1 MLRDKMIDCWVEELD
16 KEIIDL
22 QALREEVT
30 GEQANEAVRTLT
42 DPDYRAEVGNI
53 GDGIRSRRNRAKMTQ
68 EELAEKIDIAVNNM
82 GKIERGESF
91 VTAVTLEKLASVLNV
106 KVEDF
111 FKFDSFVS
119 IEEMKSEL
127 DFEKMS
133 DDEITQLYR
142 FYKLFLC

>member
-68 EELAEKIDIAVNNM
+68 EELAETIGISVPM
-82 GKIERGESF
+82 ICQIERGSK
-91 VTAVTLEKLASVLNV
+91 VPTMVLGRQIV
-106 KVEDF
+106 RV
-111 FKFDSFVS
+111 FKCSM
-119 IEEMKSEL
+119 EEL
-127 DFEKMS
+127 FE
-133 DDEITQLYR
+133 EIQ
-142 FYKLFLC
+142 

>member
-1 MLRDKMIDCWVEELD
+1 MDDLKKMFG
-16 KEIIDL
+16 
-22 QALREEVT
+22 QR
-30 GEQANEAVRTLT
+30 VRK
-42 DPDYRAEVGNI
+42 
-53 GDGIRSRRNRAKMTQ
+53 IRQKQNLSQ

-119 IEEMKSEL
+119 IDEMKKEL
-127 DFEKMS
+127 DFNKLS
-133 DDEITQLYR
+133 DDEIRQLYR
-142 FYKLFLC
+142 FYKLFICN

>member
-1 MLRDKMIDCWVEELD
+1 MLRDKMIDRWVEELD

-68 EELAEKIDIAVNNM
+68 EELAETIGISVPM
-82 GKIERGESF
+82 IETIPNPQQSWGESC
-91 VTAVTLEKLASVLNV
+91 
-106 KVEDF
+106 
-111 FKFDSFVS
+111 
-119 IEEMKSEL
+119 
-127 DFEKMS
+127 
-133 DDEITQLYR
+133 TQVAMNEVP
-142 FYKLFLC
+142 

>member
-1 MLRDKMIDCWVEELD
+1 MIVMDDLKKMFG
-16 KEIIDL
+16 
-22 QALREEVT
+22 QR
-30 GEQANEAVRTLT
+30 VRK
-42 DPDYRAEVGNI
+42 
-53 GDGIRSRRNRAKMTQ
+53 IRQKQNLSQ

-119 IEEMKSEL
+119 IDEMKKEL
-127 DFEKMS
+127 DFNKLS
-133 DDEITQLYR
+133 DDEIRQLYR
-142 FYKLFLC
+142 FYKLFICN

>member
-1 MLRDKMIDCWVEELD
+1 MDNLKKKFGQR
-16 KEIIDL
+16 
-22 QALREEVT
+22 
-30 GEQANEAVRTLT
+30 VRK
-42 DPDYRAEVGNI
+42 
-53 GDGIRSRRNRAKMTQ
+53 IRQKQNLSQ

-111 FKFDSFVS
+111 FKFDTFVS
-119 IEEMKSEL
+119 IEEMKEEL
-127 DFEKMS
+127 DLNKMS
-133 DDEITQLYR
+133 DEEIKQLYR

>member
-1 MLRDKMIDCWVEELD
+1 MESLKKKFGQR
-16 KEIIDL
+16 
-22 QALREEVT
+22 
-30 GEQANEAVRTLT
+30 VRK
-42 DPDYRAEVGNI
+42 
-53 GDGIRSRRNRAKMTQ
+53 IRQKQNLSQ

-91 VTAVTLEKLASVLNV
+91 VTAVTLEKLASVLGV

-119 IEEMKSEL
+119 IDEMKKEL
-127 DFEKMS
+127 NMEKMS
-133 DDEITQLYR
+133 DDEIRQLYR

>member
-1 MLRDKMIDCWVEELD
+1 MESLKKKFGQR
-16 KEIIDL
+16 
-22 QALREEVT
+22 
-30 GEQANEAVRTLT
+30 VRK
-42 DPDYRAEVGNI
+42 
-53 GDGIRSRRNRAKMTQ
+53 IRLKQNLSQ

-91 VTAVTLEKLASVLNV
+91 VTAVTLEKLASVLGV

-119 IEEMKSEL
+119 IDDMKKEL
-127 DFEKMS
+127 DMEKMS
-133 DDEITQLYR
+133 DEEIRQLYR

>member
-1 MLRDKMIDCWVEELD
+1 MDNLKKKFGQR
-16 KEIIDL
+16 
-22 QALREEVT
+22 
-30 GEQANEAVRTLT
+30 VRK
-42 DPDYRAEVGNI
+42 
-53 GDGIRSRRNRAKMTQ
+53 IRQKQNLSQ

-91 VTAVTLEKLASVLNV
+91 VTAVTLEKLASVLDV

-119 IEEMKSEL
+119 IEEMKAEL
-127 DFEKMS
+127 DFDKMS

>member
-1 MLRDKMIDCWVEELD
+1 MVIMDDLKKMFGLR
-16 KEIIDL
+16 
-22 QALREEVT
+22 
-30 GEQANEAVRTLT
+30 VRK
-42 DPDYRAEVGNI
+42 
-53 GDGIRSRRNRAKMTQ
+53 IRQKQNLSQ

-91 VTAVTLEKLASVLNV
+91 VTAVTLEKLASVLDV

-119 IEEMKSEL
+119 IDEMKKEL
-127 DFEKMS
+127 DLNKMS

>member
-1 MLRDKMIDCWVEELD
+1 MDDLKKMFGLR
-16 KEIIDL
+16 
-22 QALREEVT
+22 
-30 GEQANEAVRTLT
+30 VRK
-42 DPDYRAEVGNI
+42 
-53 GDGIRSRRNRAKMTQ
+53 IRQKQNLSQ

-119 IEEMKSEL
+119 IDEMKKEL
-127 DFEKMS
+127 DLNKMS
-133 DDEITQLYR
+133 DNEIKQLYR
-142 FYKLFLC
+142 FYKLFICN

>member
-1 MLRDKMIDCWVEELD
+1 MIVMDDLKKMFGLR
-16 KEIIDL
+16 
-22 QALREEVT
+22 
-30 GEQANEAVRTLT
+30 VRK
-42 DPDYRAEVGNI
+42 
-53 GDGIRSRRNRAKMTQ
+53 IRQKQNLSQ

-119 IEEMKSEL
+119 IDEMKKEL
-127 DFEKMS
+127 DLNKMS
-133 DDEITQLYR
+133 DNEIKQLYR
-142 FYKLFLC
+142 FYKLFICN